1 MTALI
6 LVVDDIPANVKLL
19 EAKLTGEYYDVITAE
34 DGYQA
39 LEQVKQHKPDLVL
52 LDVMMPGINGFDVCK
67 QIKQDIEISHI
78 PVVMVTALSE
88 ISDRVKGLEA
98 GADDFITKPI
108 NDTALFARVKSLIR
122 IKVLLDELRL
132 RDKTGKEVG
141 VIGEEE
147 NSFTAD
153 VSGAHIALIEDD
165 VVQSR
170 GIMERLNQ
178 SYQVQHFDDPDAAFE
193 TLKAPDY
200 DTDLIVISTLLSDA
214 DGLRMAAQLKNVE
227 HLRNVPTIVLVDE
240 EETHL
245 MLKGL
250 ELGINDYLTVPVELN
265 EMEARI
271 KTQIRR
277 KKYQDALKSN
287 YQASV
292 SMAITDNLT
301 GLYNRNFLD
310 AHIQNIVNQSIE
322 NQKAFS
328 LMILDM
334 DHFKMVNDT
343 YGHDVGDEILQQ
355 LARRIVDAV
364 RSSDLAARIGGEEFM
379 VLLPETTL
387 EDAYALAQRVRH
399 HIGGIPFKITHTD
412 EQELTKTVSIGIA
425 ELNMGND
432 NAAALIKR
440 ADNALYEAK
449 NGGRNRVCPIPQ
461 PRQSTPG
468 QPGESPLK
476 PLGTYTP
483 EDQQPKRQNYDGF

>member
-19 EAKLTGEYYDVITAE
+19 EAKLSSEYYDVITAE
-34 DGYQA
+34 DGFKA
-39 LEQVKQHKPDLVL
+39 LEQIKTHKPDMVL
-52 LDVMMPGINGFDVCK
+52 LDVMMPGIDGFEVCRR
-67 QIKQDIEISHI
+67 IKADIEISHI
-78 PVVMVTALSE
+78 PVVMVTALSD

-108 NDTALFARVKSLIR
+108 NDTALFARVKSLVR

-141 VIGEEE
+141 VLTDEE
-147 NSFTAD
+147 NSFVAD
-153 VSGAHIALIEDD
+153 VSGARIVLVDD
-165 VVQSR
+165 DMVQSR
-170 GIMERLNQ
+170 NIIERLSHHYDVHHYEDHQLAYNELKDNQ
-178 SYQVQHFDDPDAAFE
+178 RQADLIMIS
-193 TLKAPDY
+193 TMLT
-200 DTDLIVISTLLSDA
+200 DTDGMRL
-214 DGLRMAAQLKNVE
+214 AAQLKNVD
-227 HLRNVPTIVLVDE
+227 HLRNIPTIVLVDE

-292 SMAITDNLT
+292 SMAITDSLT

-310 AHIQNIVNQSIE
+310 AHIQNIVNQSIQ
-322 NQKAFS
+322 NRKPFS

-334 DHFKMVNDT
+334 DYFKSVNDT
-343 YGHDVGDEILQQ
+343 YGHNVGDEVLQQ
-355 LARRIVDAV
+355 LAKRIIDAV
-364 RSSDLAARIGGEEFM
+364 RSSDLVARIGGEEFM
-379 VLLPETTL
+379 VLLPETVMQ
-387 EDAYALAQRVRH
+387 DAYHLAERVRN
-399 HIGGIPFKITHTD
+399 HIGSHPFAISH
-412 EQELTKTVSIGIA
+412 EQQSLTKTVSIGIA
-425 ELNMGND
+425 ELGMVND
-432 NAAALIKR
+432 NTSALIKR

-449 NGGRNRVCPIPQ
+449 NGGRNRVCPV
-461 PRQSTPG
+461 PRIITPSAAD
-468 QPGESPLK
+468 GESVFK
-476 PLGTYTP
+476 ALGTYSGTAHP
-483 EDQQPKRQNYDGF
+483 TRYDYNKF